1 MVLANRK
8 TSVARG
14 GRIGQ
19 AGGLRGKRKG
29 RPPTPGTTFLQT
41 ERTSGSMTAAP
52 IPHCGYPARHD
63 SQRVRLRKPEAAH
76 LMDWFYE
83 IPPCRWLLLLEDRA
97 PTMKESGPQPQYAP
111 CRGWMSR
118 RHFWGRMPPRY
129 GVY

>member
-52 IPHCGYPARHD
+52 IPHSGVSSASRFAAGPM
-63 SQRVRLRKPEAAH
+63 RKPEAAH
-76 LMDWFYE
+76 LMDWFYDML
-83 IPPCRWLLLLEDRA
+83 PYRWLL
-97 PTMKESGPQPQYAP
+97 PFG
-111 CRGWMSR
+111 GSR
-118 RHFWGRMPPRY
+118 TQL
-129 GVY
+129 